1 MTDSIPP
8 EAQPAGASGAH
19 YRTPFIVVTTLF
31 FVWGFITVMVD
42 AFVPRLKAVFEL
54 SFFEAGLIQLAFF
67 LAYLMVSIPSG
78 NLIARIGYK
87 RGVVVGLLTMGVGCL
102 LFVPAAGIRVYPLF
116 LLAMFVLAGGITVL
130 QVAANPYVAALGPA
144 RTASSRLNLA
154 QAFNSL
160 GTTIAPLVAAAYIL
174 GNTVLSSEE
183 IGAMAPE
190 AKAAYFAAE
199 AGTVQTPFI
208 VIAAVLGIIA
218 VGFGLFKLP
227 KILET
232 KASETETLDDVGA
245 LARDTSGSYR
255 AALASG
261 ALKWGALGI
270 FVYVGAEVAIGSYLV
285 NYFLTLDVTA
295 LVAEHAWL
303 GGIAGFLSGG
313 DYETFN
319 VERLAGTF
327 VALYWGGAM
336 VGRFLGSVLLQFVSP
351 GRLLALFSSA
361 AIALIAL
368 SVSSSGA
375 VAMAAILAVGLCNS
389 IQFATIF
396 TLAIDGLGENTA
408 QGSGILCTAIFG
420 GAVIPPLYGFLA
432 DSVGVQPAFLVL
444 TLCYGFIATYG
455 LLRARATP
463 MVDAER
469 SSTAAFDAGT

>member
-1 MTDSIPP
+1 MANTNPLDTATAP
-8 EAQPAGASGAH
+8 EASGATTAAR
-19 YRTPFIVVTTLF
+19 YRTPFIVVTSLF
-31 FVWGFITVMVD
+31 FIWGFITVMVD
-42 AFVPRLKAVFEL
+42 ALVPRLKAVFEL
-54 SFFEAGLIQLAFF
+54 SYFEAALVQFAFF
-67 LAYLMVSIPSG
+67 AAYFIVSIPSG

-87 RGVVVGLLTMGVGCL
+87 RGVVVGLLAMGAGCL

-160 GTTIAPLVAAAYIL
+160 GTTIAPLVGAAFIL
-174 GNTVLSSEE
+174 GNTVLTSEQ

-208 VIAAVLGIIA
+208 VLAVILAAIA
-218 VGFGLFKLP
+218 VGFALFKLP
-227 KILET
+227 KILEG
-232 KASETETLDDVGA
+232 EGH
-245 LARDTSGSYR
+245 TSGSY
-255 AALASG
+255 AAARASG
-261 ALKWGALGI
+261 ALMWGALGI

-285 NYFLTLDVTA
+285 NYFLDLDVAA
-295 LVAEHAWL
+295 LVRESPGLA
-303 GGIAGFLSGG
+303 GIAGFLSGG
-313 DYETFN
+313 DFETFN

-336 VGRFLGSVLLQFVSP
+336 IGRFVGSALLQFVSP
-351 GRLLALFSSA
+351 GRLLALFSGA

-375 VAMAAILAVGLCNS
+375 VAMVAILAVGLCNS

-408 QGSGILCTAIFG
+408 QGSGILCTAIVG
-420 GAVIPPLYGFLA
+420 GAFIPPLYGLLA
-432 DSVGVQPAFLVL
+432 DSVGVQPAFLLL
-444 TLCYGFIATYG
+444 TLCYGYIATYG
-455 LLRARATP
+455 LWRARATP
-463 MVDAER
+463 AVDAER
-469 SSTAAFDAGT
+469 SSTAVYADNDEFPTGRR